1 MSNSVFPTLAGLE
14 WGVEWEPE
22 FFNRVQ
28 QAVSGK
34 EYRANLG
41 ASPVYRLKLSYEFL
55 KAGSQTELK
64 TLLGFFLERK
74 GSFDSFLYTHPD
86 DNSVTD
92 QLIGVANGAKLQF
105 QLVRAYGSAF
115 VEPVCNVVS
124 ITNIKVNGVAKTQGT
139 DYTVSSTGMVIFTS
153 APVSGNITWTGSYY
167 YRARFLQDSMSFTK
181 FMKDLFSAK
190 QVELRASLG
199 TKV

>member
-1 MSNSVFPTLAGLE
+1 M
-14 WGVEWEPE
+14 
-22 FFNRVQ
+22 
-28 QAVSGK
+28 
-34 EYRANLG
+34 
-41 ASPVYRLKLSYEFL
+41 
-55 KAGSQTELK
+55 
-64 TLLGFFLERK
+64 
-74 GSFDSFLYTHPD
+74 
-86 DNSVTD
+86 D

-139 DYTVSSTGMVIFTS
+139 DYTVSSTGMVIFKS

-190 QVELRASLG
+190 QVELKASLG